1 MIIQNPLIAYK
12 IVRAQELQKLISPF
26 VLRRTKEQ
34 VAQDLPSKIEDYI
47 YINLGEE
54 QQKVYDAFRNKYRD
68 YLLGKI
74 KEDGLGKSK
83 MYVLE
88 GLTKLRLICDSP
100 ALVDD
105 GKHAGESAKI
115 QVLIKHITEK
125 TANHK
130 MLVFSQF
137 TKMLALVKIA
147 LDQEGIP
154 YEYLDGQRSQK
165 QRKNSV
171 DNFQENKD
179 IRVFLISLKAGNVG
193 LNLTAAD
200 YVYLLDPWWNP
211 AVESQAIDRTHRIGQ
226 DKHVIAY
233 RMIARNTIEEKIM
246 KLQQRKKKLASDLI
260 QTDESVMKSITKD
273 EILDLFS

>member
-1 MIIQNPLIAYK
+1 M
-12 IVRAQELQKLISPF
+12 ISPF

-105 GKHAGESAKI
+105 GKYSGESAKI
-115 QVLIKHITEK
+115 QILIKHITEK

-147 LDQEGIP
+147 LDKEGIP

-273 EILDLFS
+273 EILELFS